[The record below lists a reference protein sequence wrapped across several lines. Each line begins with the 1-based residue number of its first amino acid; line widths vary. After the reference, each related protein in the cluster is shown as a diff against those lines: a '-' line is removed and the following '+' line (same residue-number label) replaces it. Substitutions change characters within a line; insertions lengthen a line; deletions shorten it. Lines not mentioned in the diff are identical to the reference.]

1 MLRWAVDNDLRCGY
15 SCFIMSKRAF
25 GIGASVLAA
34 AVLQWS
40 VVHALDT
47 GAAVISA
54 ADRAEVARAN
64 AQAVK
69 AAAAF
74 LATLSE
80 SERAAVLFEYSD
92 EAQRARWSNLPTP
105 LFKRK
110 GLKVGDLQP
119 AQRKAA
125 MAVLEAATSPMGY
138 RKTMEIVTAE
148 EVLKQGG
155 GIPSNL
161 IFGEDEFYLS
171 FVGKPSEKTPWLLQ
185 FGGHHLALNLTFGVD
200 QAVLTPSHTAAQP
213 AKYTLNGKTIRP
225 LGAENDKA
233 FDLINALDAV
243 QREAA
248 ILGSV
253 FRDVILGPGQD
264 GKKLAPEGV
273 KVSTFN
279 PAQKALLMGVVREWV
294 GMTSEAAAKVKM
306 AEVEANL
313 GETWFAWSGPTT
325 PGSAAYFRI
334 QGPTVHIEYAPQ
346 NLGGSPVNHIH
357 TIFRDPTNDYGRKFA
372 KP

>member
-1 MLRWAVDNDLRCGY
+1 MC
-15 SCFIMSKRAF
+15 
-25 GIGASVLAA
+25 VLG
-34 AVLQWS
+34 AVLLQVS
-40 VVHALDT
+40 VAQALD
-47 GAAVISA
+47 AVSPTVSVS
-54 ADRAEVARAN
+54 DRAEVARAN
-64 AQAVK
+64 AKAVQA
-69 AAAAF
+69 AEAF
-74 LATLSE
+74 LALLSDA
-80 SERAAVLFEYSD
+80 ERAAVLFEFSD

-105 LFKRK
+105 MFKRK
-110 GLKVGDLQP
+110 GLKVGGLKP
-119 AQRKAA
+119 EQRKAA

-155 GIPSNL
+155 GNPPNL
-161 IFGEDEFYLS
+161 IFGEDEYYLS

-185 FGGHHLALNLTFGVD
+185 FGGHHLALNFTFGPD

-213 AKYTLNGKTIRP
+213 AKYTLNGKTVRP

-233 FDLINALDAV
+233 FELINALDAT
-243 QREAA
+243 QRQAA
-248 ILGSV
+248 IIGSV
-253 FRDVILGPGQD
+253 FRDVVLGPGHD

-279 PAQKALLMGVVREWV
+279 AAQKAMLLAVVREWV
-294 GMTSEAAAKVKM
+294 GISSDAAAKVKM
-306 AEVEANL
+306 AEIEANL

-346 NLGGSPVNHIH
+346 NLGGSALNHTH
-357 TIFRDPTNDYGRKFA
+357 TIYRDPSNDYGRKFA

>member
-1 MLRWAVDNDLRCGY
+1 MLG
-15 SCFIMSKRAF
+15 
-25 GIGASVLAA
+25 
-34 AVLQWS
+34 AVLLQMS
-40 VVHALDT
+40 VAQALDPVSP
-47 GAAVISA
+47 AVSV

-64 AQAVK
+64 AQAVQ
-69 AAAAF
+69 AAEAF
-74 LATLSE
+74 LAKLSDA
-80 SERAAVLFEYSD
+80 ERAAVLFEFSD

-105 LFKRK
+105 MFKRK
-110 GLKVGDLQP
+110 GLKVGDLKP
-119 AQRKAA
+119 EQRKAA

-138 RKTMEIVTAE
+138 RKTTEIVTAE

-155 GIPSNL
+155 GNPPNL
-161 IFGEDEFYLS
+161 IFGEDEYYLS
-171 FVGKPSEKTPWLLQ
+171 FVGKPSEKSPWMLQ
-185 FGGHHLALNLTFGVD
+185 FGGHHLALNLTFGPD

-213 AKYTLNGKTIRP
+213 AKYTLNGKTVRP

-233 FDLINALDAV
+233 FELINALDAT

-253 FRDVILGPGQD
+253 FRDVVLGPGQD

-279 PAQKALLMGVVREWV
+279 AAQKAMLLAVVREWV
-294 GMTSEAAAKVKM
+294 GISSDAAAKVKM
-306 AEVEANL
+306 AEIEANL

-346 NLGGSPVNHIH
+346 NLGGSALNHTH
-357 TIFRDPTNDYGRKFA
+357 TIYRDPTNDYGRKFA

>member
-1 MLRWAVDNDLRCGY
+1 MLG
-15 SCFIMSKRAF
+15 
-25 GIGASVLAA
+25 
-34 AVLQWS
+34 AVLLQMS
-40 VVHALDT
+40 VAQALDPVSP
-47 GAAVISA
+47 AVSV

-64 AQAVK
+64 ARAVQA
-69 AAAAF
+69 AEAF
-74 LATLSE
+74 LAKLSDA
-80 SERAAVLFEYSD
+80 ERAAVLFEFSD

-105 LFKRK
+105 MFKRK
-110 GLKVGDLQP
+110 GLKVGDLKP
-119 AQRKAA
+119 EQRKAA

-138 RKTMEIVTAE
+138 RKTTEIVTAE

-155 GIPSNL
+155 GNPPNL
-161 IFGEDEFYLS
+161 IFGEDEYYLS
-171 FVGKPSEKTPWLLQ
+171 FVGKPSEKSPWMLQ
-185 FGGHHLALNLTFGVD
+185 FGGHHLALNLTFGPD

-213 AKYTLNGKTIRP
+213 AKYTLNGKTVRP

-233 FDLINALDAV
+233 FELINALDAK

-248 ILGSV
+248 ILGSM
-253 FRDVILGPGQD
+253 FRDVVLGPGQD

-279 PAQKALLMGVVREWV
+279 AAQKAMLLAVAREWV
-294 GMTSEAAAKVKM
+294 GISSDAAAKVKM
-306 AEVEANL
+306 AEIEANL

-346 NLGGSPVNHIH
+346 NLGGSALNHTH
-357 TIFRDPTNDYGRKFA
+357 TIYRDPSNDYGRKFA

>member
-1 MLRWAVDNDLRCGY
+1 MLG
-15 SCFIMSKRAF
+15 
-25 GIGASVLAA
+25 
-34 AVLQWS
+34 AVLLPIS
-40 VVHALDT
+40 VVQALD
-47 GAAVISA
+47 AVSPAVSA
-54 ADRAEVARAN
+54 ADRAAVGRAN
-64 AQAVK
+64 ARAVQA
-69 AAAAF
+69 AEAF
-74 LATLSE
+74 LATLSDA
-80 SERAAVLFEYSD
+80 ERTAVLFEFSD

-105 LFKRK
+105 MFKRK
-110 GLKVGDLQP
+110 GLKVGDLKP
-119 AQRKAA
+119 EQRKAA

-138 RKTMEIVTAE
+138 RKATEIVTAE

-155 GIPSNL
+155 GNPPNL
-161 IFGEDEFYLS
+161 IFGEDEYYLS
-171 FVGKPSEKTPWLLQ
+171 FVGKPSEKTPWMLQ
-185 FGGHHLALNLTFGVD
+185 FGGHHLALNLTFGPD

-213 AKYTLNGKTIRP
+213 AKYTLNGKTVRP

-233 FDLINALDAV
+233 FELINALDAK

-253 FRDVILGPGQD
+253 FRDVVLGPGQD

-273 KVSTFN
+273 KVATFN
-279 PAQKALLMGVVREWV
+279 AAQKAMLLAVVREWV
-294 GMTSEAAAKVKM
+294 GISSDAAAKVKM
-306 AEVEANL
+306 AEIEANL

-346 NLGGSPVNHIH
+346 NLGGSALNHTH
-357 TIFRDPTNDYGRKFA
+357 TIYRDPSNDYGRKFA

>member
-1 MLRWAVDNDLRCGY
+1 LG
-15 SCFIMSKRAF
+15 
-25 GIGASVLAA
+25 
-34 AVLQWS
+34 AVLLQMS
-40 VVHALDT
+40 VAQALD
-47 GAAVISA
+47 AVSPA
-54 ADRAEVARAN
+54 VSVADRAEVARAN
-64 AQAVK
+64 ARAVQA
-69 AAAAF
+69 AEAF
-74 LATLSE
+74 LAKLSDA
-80 SERAAVLFEYSD
+80 ERAAVLFEFSD

-105 LFKRK
+105 MFKRK
-110 GLKVGDLQP
+110 GLKVGDLKP
-119 AQRKAA
+119 EQRKAA

-138 RKTMEIVTAE
+138 RKTTEIVTAE

-155 GIPSNL
+155 GNPPSL
-161 IFGEDEFYLS
+161 IFGEDEYYLS
-171 FVGKPSEKTPWLLQ
+171 FVGKPSEKTPWMLQ
-185 FGGHHLALNLTFGVD
+185 FGGHHLALNLTFGPD

-213 AKYTLNGKTIRP
+213 AKYTLNGKTVRP

-233 FDLINALDAV
+233 FELINALDAT

-253 FRDVILGPGQD
+253 FRDVLLGPGQD
-264 GKKLAPEGV
+264 GKKLASEGV

-279 PAQKALLMGVVREWV
+279 AAQKAMLLAVVREWV
-294 GMTSEAAAKVKM
+294 GISSDAAAKVKM
-306 AEVEANL
+306 AEIEANL

-346 NLGGSPVNHIH
+346 NLGGSALNHTH
-357 TIFRDPTNDYGRKFA
+357 TIYRDPSNDYGRKFA